1 MFYWRRYL
9 GFSRCNNSFRA
20 YINWVKAISVHSIK
34 KKFPFFQFIYYITTQ
49 KKLNT
54 RKTMLTSISSIAFVT
69 YWISTGLRNVWLLT
83 LNTIFYLHNHTLKF
97 NISITQSYFKV
108 PKDVRLNS
116 TYLFIMRIPN
126 KREFQQ
132 IALNNSSDLDFKYFI
147 NTYKKCT
154 AEPHFFWLMIQLY
167 HQIIL

>member
-1 MFYWRRYL
+1 MKKVSWILQVQQFLLRIHKLGQGDFCSFDQKKVPFLSIYL
-9 GFSRCNNSFRA
+9 LHNH
-20 YINWVKAISVHSIK
+20 K
-34 KKFPFFQFIYYITTQ
+34 

-69 YWISTGLRNVWLLT
+69 YWTSTGLRNVWLLT

-108 PKDVRLNS
+108 PKYVRLNS

-132 IALNNSSDLDFKYFI
+132 IALNKYI
-147 NTYKKCT
+147 RS
-154 AEPHFFWLMIQLY
+154 WL
-167 HQIIL
+167 